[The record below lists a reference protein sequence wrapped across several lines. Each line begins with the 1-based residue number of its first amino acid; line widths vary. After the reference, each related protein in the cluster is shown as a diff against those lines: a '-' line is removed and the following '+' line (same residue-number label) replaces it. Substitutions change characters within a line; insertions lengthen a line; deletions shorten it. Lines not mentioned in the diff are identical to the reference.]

1 MRGRWVRHVPAGG
14 DPLYRPPQPGSGR
27 WQRGA
32 VIEGFYLAEDPQTAW
47 AEWYRAL
54 AELGVAPMRQMPRD
68 LWTYEVEILHVA
80 ELSDADRLSRV
91 GLDPPVPDRRQ
102 WPAYQA
108 VGEALWRDGWAGV
121 LSPSA
126 ARPAAKVLCVFRPS
140 LDMPGVTS
148 LPPPARH
155 DEPPA
160 PPRGLRT

>member
-27 WQRGA
+27 WQHGS
-32 VIEGFYLAEDPQTAW
+32 VIEGFYLAEDPATAW

-54 AELGVAPMRQMPRD
+54 SELAVAPMRQMPRD
-68 LWTYEVEILHVA
+68 LWIYEIEMPRLA
-80 ELSDADRLSRV
+80 DLSDAGRLRRV
-91 GLDPPVPDRRQ
+91 GLDAPMPDRSQ

-121 LSPSA
+121 ISPSA
-126 ARPAAKVLCVFRPS
+126 ARSAGKALCVFRRSPEV
-140 LDMPGVTS
+140 PGVTPI
-148 LPPPARH
+148 PPPARH
-155 DEPPA
+155 DDPPA

>member
-1 MRGRWVRHVPAGG
+1 
-14 DPLYRPPQPGSGR
+14 
-27 WQRGA
+27 
-32 VIEGFYLAEDPQTAW
+32 
-47 AEWYRAL
+47 
-54 AELGVAPMRQMPRD
+54 MRQMPRD
-68 LWTYEVEILHVA
+68 LWTYEVEMLHVA
-80 ELSDADRLSRV
+80 DLSDADRLSRV

-108 VGEALWRDGWAGV
+108 VGEAFWRDGWAGV
-121 LSPSA
+121 LSSSA

-140 LDMPGVTS
+140 LDMPGVIS